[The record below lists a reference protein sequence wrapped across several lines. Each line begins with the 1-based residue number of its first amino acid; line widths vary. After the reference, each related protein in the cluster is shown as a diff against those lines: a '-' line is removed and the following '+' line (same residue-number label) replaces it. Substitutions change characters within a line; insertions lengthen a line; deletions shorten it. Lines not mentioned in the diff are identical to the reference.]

1 MHHEIKFRVVGFTIV
16 IIILQINAWMSQM
29 AMSYPDLATVESIG
43 LTWEGRETKMM
54 KVLSTNVPAFA
65 LSPSSLAKDWR
76 STPLNPSVAKML
88 YRWSSIAVLEKQ
100 NTNFQTLQSTKIWR
114 VFLRGGIFFMA
125 KYLFIM
131 IVKPFVIS
139 SVHIIVVN
147 I

>member
-88 YRWSSIAVLEKQ
+88 YRLPSTAV
-100 NTNFQTLQSTKIWR
+100 
-114 VFLRGGIFFMA
+114 
-125 KYLFIM
+125 
-131 IVKPFVIS
+131 
-139 SVHIIVVN
+139 
-147 I
+147 